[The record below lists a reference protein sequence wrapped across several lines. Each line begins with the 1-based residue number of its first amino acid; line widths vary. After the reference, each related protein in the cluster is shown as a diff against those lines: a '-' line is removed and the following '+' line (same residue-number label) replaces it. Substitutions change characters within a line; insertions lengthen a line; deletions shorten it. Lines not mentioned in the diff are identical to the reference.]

1 MNRNKK
7 QDRFPNLINSK
18 SAWTEE
24 VGFPWGCGLCA
35 AEVRHTEASQWL
47 LAALDMQLPREH
59 CPAYS
64 LTLLLGP
71 VEIIKWQSGLRPR
84 TLELSQLVACCSCH
98 ESLPSALMLTC
109 PQLFTT
115 TWTPAPG
122 APMPS
127 SGLHRH
133 HTHKHTHIYI
143 VKKINLRKNVQIF
156 PSFHFLPRE

>member
-1 MNRNKK
+1 MA
-7 QDRFPNLINSK
+7 L
-18 SAWTEE
+18 
-24 VGFPWGCGLCA
+24 GCSRHA
-35 AEVRHTEASQWL
+35 APQRALSSL
-47 LAALDMQLPREH
+47 LPDSPPGA
-59 CPAYS
+59 C
-64 LTLLLGP
+64 

-84 TLELSQLVACCSCH
+84 TLELSQLVACCSRH

-143 VKKINLRKNVQIF
+143 VKKIFQKMFRSSLHFIF
-156 PSFHFLPRE
+156 CLENRSFSSSRAQSDPISLTVVRHSLLSIYLFI